1 MPKKFGVN
9 YLKIVCPASSLFA
22 QLATEKIISIYCNK
36 DDDFMIVAA
45 KNVNKSTLKKIAK
58 SL

>member
-9 YLKIVCPASSLFA
+9 YIEATTSVEQAFAMALSKDKIVTFLFEPD
-22 QLATEKIISIYCNK
+22 LPIL
-36 DDDFMIVAA
+36 VAA